1 MEKFALKPDNIL
13 PGIILDPVAGKFKF
27 YGKSCPI
34 NAHEFYIPVL
44 EWIDNYIKDPKE
56 TTVLEFYLSYFNTVS
71 AKNIHKIMIKIEE
84 LAKSGKRVIIRWMYN
99 KDDEILRE
107 AGKDFEQIV
116 EVKFEFIA
124 ITNNDETDDEESF
137 LM

>member
-1 MEKFALKPDNIL
+1 MNKVE
-13 PGIILDPVAGKFKF
+13 G
-27 YGKSCPI
+27 
-34 NAHEFYIPVL
+34 
-44 EWIDNYIKDPKE
+44 
-56 TTVLEFYLSYFNTVS
+56 
-71 AKNIHKIMIKIEE
+71 

-124 ITNNDETDDEESF
+124 ITNNDDTDEEESF
-137 LM
+137 LI